1 MQHLSAL
8 ALRNVRTRPSRT
20 LLTAAGIIL
29 GVAVVVGISIANQ
42 SIYAGF
48 EALFADVAGA
58 AHLTVQTA
66 SSNEDGFD
74 QRLLEQVRGVEGVS
88 LAVPSTANDTMLLL
102 GDREIAL
109 TVYGVDP
116 ETDARVRPYRMV
128 KGNFLSAA
136 RQYTAIIVEDL
147 STEHGLEVGE
157 NMTLLGAEGPEQV
170 LVVGIMAKEGPARR
184 AQIVVPLTASQDIFA
199 RRGRIDAI
207 DIIAEEAIAQSAST
221 LDRLKATLQDKVG
234 VSYEVLYPAARAKT
248 ITEALEGISLGLSFF
263 AATALFGGAYL
274 IFNTFSMTV
283 VERMREIGM
292 LRAVGATKGQNFRL
306 ILTEAFILGLA
317 GSLLGVLFGLLL
329 SVAMTHV
336 LSAPFGLT
344 EWTFSVP
351 PGGIVAGLVVGMV
364 VTIGGALIPAIRA
377 SRISPIEALAVR
389 GTSRKAG
396 WLIRHGWKVG
406 LALVLLSESASF
418 IPIPEDVA
426 QMGFHQMTFLLLMAG
441 VTLLVPLVTRLL
453 ERLARP
459 VIALIYGTEG
469 RIGGSNVNRALGRTT
484 VTAGALTMGVLM
496 LIVIGAQST
505 SMTSDV
511 RAWMHAAMQGDL
523 FVNSYQPMRL
533 ALGEELAT
541 IEGVAGITPTR
552 YQQTKVAGTTTHEG
566 FTPQD
571 NDIAFVAVEP
581 LEYIQISEFDFA
593 SGQGDGQA
601 MVERLVEGN
610 AVFISTMIGEKY
622 DIGKGDAIRLRTSRG
637 EQDFTVAGVIVDYTW
652 GGWSVTGSWR
662 DLQRYFRTDKADV
675 FVVDVA
681 PGADV
686 NQVQQRMEDQY
697 GKRRHI
703 EVASGQDYRERWLKE
718 FMSVMAFFDIIVGIG
733 IVIGA
738 LGVTNTMTMNVL
750 ERIREIGCL
759 RAVGMTRRQVV
770 RMVLAEALIIG
781 ILGGLFGVA
790 FGTYVAY
797 FAVQGMEQGA
807 GWELD
812 FVLPTSLLFVGL
824 AIALGIS
831 QLASLYPA
839 WRATKVNIVR
849 AVQYE

>member
-1 MQHLSAL
+1 MQRLSAL
-8 ALRNVRTRPSRT
+8 ALRNVWTRPSRT

-29 GVAVVVGISIANQ
+29 GVATIVSISIANQ
-42 SIYAGF
+42 SILAGF
-48 EALFADVAGA
+48 EALFADVAGS
-58 AHLTVQTA
+58 AHLTVQAA
-66 SSNEDGFD
+66 SISEDGFD
-74 QRLLEQVRGVEGVS
+74 ERLLEQVRAVEGVA
-88 LAVPSTANDTMLLL
+88 LAVPSTANETMLLL

-116 ETDARVRPYRMV
+116 EIDARVRPYHMV
-128 KGNFLSAA
+128 EGSFLSAA
-136 RQYTAIIVEDL
+136 RQYTAIVVKDL
-147 STEHGLEVGE
+147 STEHGIEVGE
-157 NMTLLGAEGPEQV
+157 NVTLLGAQGPEQV

-184 AQIVVPLTASQDIFA
+184 AQIVMPLTDSQDIFA
-199 RRGRIDAI
+199 RRHRIDTI
-207 DIIAEEAIAQSAST
+207 DIIAKEEIAQSTST
-221 LDRLKATLQDKVG
+221 LDRLKAALQDEVG
-234 VSYEVLYPAARAKT
+234 ASYEALYPAARAKT

-306 ILTEAFILGLA
+306 ILSEALILGLA
-317 GSLLGVLFGLLL
+317 GSLLGILLGLLL
-329 SVAMTHV
+329 SLAMTRM

-344 EWTFSVP
+344 EWTLSVP
-351 PGGIVAGLVVGMV
+351 PSGLIAGLAVGMA

-377 SRISPIEALAVR
+377 GRISPIQALTVR
-389 GTSRKAG
+389 GTGHKAG

-406 LALVLLSESASF
+406 LALILLAESTSF

-426 QMGFHQMTFLLLMAG
+426 QMGFDQMTFLVLLAG
-441 VTLLVPLVTRLL
+441 VTLLLPLVIRLL

-459 VIALIYGTEG
+459 AIALLYGTEG

-484 VTAGALTMGVLM
+484 VTAGALTMSVLM

-511 RAWMHAAMQGDL
+511 RAWMQTAMQGDL
-523 FVNSYQPMRL
+523 FVDSYQPMRL
-533 ALGEELAT
+533 DLREELAT
-541 IEGVAGITPTR
+541 IEGVVGITPMR
-552 YQQTKVAGTTTHEG
+552 YQHTKVAGTTTHEG

-571 NDIAFVAVEP
+571 DDVAFVAVKP
-581 LEYIQISEFDFA
+581 LEYIQISEFEFA

-610 AVFISTMIGEKY
+610 AVFISTLMSEKY
-622 DIGKGDAIRLRTSRG
+622 DFGKGDAIRLRTSRG
-637 EQDFTVAGVIVDYTW
+637 EQDFAVAGVIADYTW
-652 GGWSVTGSWR
+652 GGQSVTGSWP
-662 DLQRYFRTDKADV
+662 DLQRYFRTDKADI

-686 NQVQQRMEDQY
+686 DQVQQRMEDQY

-718 FMSVMAFFDIIVGIG
+718 FMSVMTFFDIVVGIG
-733 IVIGA
+733 IVIGT

-750 ERIREIGCL
+750 ERIREIGIL
-759 RAVGMTRRQVV
+759 RAVGMTRWQVV

-790 FGTYVAY
+790 VGTYVAY
-797 FAVQGMEQGA
+797 FAVQGMAQSS
-807 GWELD
+807 GWELE
-812 FVLPTSLLFVGL
+812 FVLPKSLLVVGAVL
-824 AIALGIS
+824 ALGIS